1 MEKVE
6 AKLSL
11 KALIEEEMPELGD
24 ISMDADI
31 VQEYGINSVSII
43 RIIVAAE
50 GKFDI
55 EFTDYE
61 LSLDEYA
68 TFGDLAAVVQEKIDN
83 KED

>member
-24 ISMDADI
+24 ISMDADN

-50 GKFDI
+50 GKYGI

-61 LSLDEYA
+61 LSLDEYS